1 MSSAAV
7 LFADVAGYTAL
18 TEAHGD
24 DLAADLVGTFD
35 DRVGELLPAY
45 GGERVKVIGDALMLR
60 VADPSAAVGL
70 ALAIVHDVMRDHGC
84 PAVRAGVH
92 CGPAVERRG
101 DWFGT
106 TVNVAARV
114 ASLAV
119 GGEVLVTAAVREAAG
134 DLDGVTFVEPGRS
147 ATFVSRCCSS
157 PPSGRGRMR
166 RRGTPSIQCAG
177 WRWIRPGR
185 RGVFSSR
192 GPSTSSA
199 PWSAPAAGRFAAAPD
214 QFARAS

>member
-1 MSSAAV
+1 MSSAA
-7 LFADVAGYTAL
+7 FADVAGYTAL
-18 TEAHGD
+18 TEVHGD

-84 PAVRAGVH
+84 PAVRAGMH
-92 CGPAVERRG
+92 CGPAVERSG

-134 DLDGVTFVEPGRS
+134 DLDGVTFVEHGRPVLRNLREPLLLF
-147 ATFVSRCCSS
+147 AAVRQGTDEETGYAIDPVCRMAVDPARAAGRLLFAGAEYQFCSLE
-157 PPSGRGRMR
+157 
-166 RRGTPSIQCAG
+166 C
-177 WRWIRPGR
+177 
-185 RGVFSSR
+185 
-192 GPSTSSA
+192 
-199 PWSAPAAGRFAAAPD
+199 AGRFAAAPD